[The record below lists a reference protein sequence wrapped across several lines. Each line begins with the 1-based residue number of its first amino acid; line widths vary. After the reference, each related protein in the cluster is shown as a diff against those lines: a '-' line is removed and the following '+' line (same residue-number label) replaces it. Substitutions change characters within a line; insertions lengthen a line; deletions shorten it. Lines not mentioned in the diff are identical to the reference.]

1 MIVSFRHKGL
11 RQFFETGN
19 RAGIQPHQNARLR
32 HLLAALDT
40 AESVEDMDQPGFRF
54 HALKGITN
62 ARWSVSVNGNWR
74 ITFGFSQG
82 NAYIIDYEDYH

>member
-19 RAGIQPHQNARLR
+19 RAGIQPHQAGRLH

-40 AESVEDMDQPGFRF
+40 AKVIKDMDQPGFRL
-54 HALKGITN
+54 HLLKGISGT
-62 ARWSVSVNGNWR
+62 RWSILVNANWR
-74 ITFGFSQG
+74 ITFEFIQG
-82 NAYIIDYEDYH
+82 DVYIIDYEDYH